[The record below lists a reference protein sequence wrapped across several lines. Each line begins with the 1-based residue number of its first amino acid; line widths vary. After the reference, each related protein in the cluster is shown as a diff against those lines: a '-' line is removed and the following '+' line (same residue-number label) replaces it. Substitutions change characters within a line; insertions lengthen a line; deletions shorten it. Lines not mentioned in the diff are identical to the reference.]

1 MEAIPETV
9 MMKMMPVQFDV
20 GEMIIEK
27 GGPVSCGYIFTD
39 GKLNVLSVNT
49 RGAAY
54 TYVSH
59 YEAHFVGL
67 MEIYSGHDTYCCS
80 LKVEKRCSGWRI
92 DRDSLFDLLYSCDPF
107 KQYLICYWANQ
118 FYDSTVNESRYP
130 INTMNIK
137 LIDYLLKLAHNS
149 PRSGQT
155 VRIKIRREDLAAYLG
170 CSRRT
175 VYRLLS
181 RLKEE
186 ALISSEGNM
195 LIISEEQRKRLQ
207 KRKEE

>member
-1 MEAIPETV
+1 
-9 MMKMMPVQFDV
+9 
-20 GEMIIEK
+20 
-27 GGPVSCGYIFTD
+27 
-39 GKLNVLSVNT
+39 
-49 RGAAY
+49 
-54 TYVSH
+54 
-59 YEAHFVGL
+59 
-67 MEIYSGHDTYCCS
+67 
-80 LKVEKRCSGWRI
+80 
-92 DRDSLFDLLYSCDPF
+92 
-107 KQYLICYWANQ
+107 
-118 FYDSTVNESRYP
+118 
-130 INTMNIK
+130 MNIK

>member
-1 MEAIPETV
+1 MRKP
-9 MMKMMPVQFDV
+9 
-20 GEMIIEK
+20 
-27 GGPVSCGYIFTD
+27 
-39 GKLNVLSVNT
+39 KL
-49 RGAAY
+49 
-54 TYVSH
+54 
-59 YEAHFVGL
+59 FL
-67 MEIYSGHDTYCCS
+67 MFPFF
-80 LKVEKRCSGWRI
+80 I
-92 DRDSLFDLLYSCDPF
+92 DL
-107 KQYLICYWANQ
+107 YLICTGNKVLDQ
-118 FYDSTVNESRYP
+118 
-130 INTMNIK
+130 K
-137 LIDYLLKLAHNS
+137 
-149 PRSGQT
+149 T